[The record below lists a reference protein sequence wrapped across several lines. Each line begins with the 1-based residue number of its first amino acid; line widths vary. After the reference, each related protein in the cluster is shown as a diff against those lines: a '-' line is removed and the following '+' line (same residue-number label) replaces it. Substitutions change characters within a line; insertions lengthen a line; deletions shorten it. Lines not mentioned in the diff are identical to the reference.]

1 MVRPV
6 VTLGASIARDRVDAV
21 ALSGGSGKLVDRVLA
36 HRVAELDVAA
46 RGPGSAAGVPA
57 LIESML
63 DALVDDIGDEY
74 EIAGAAVSYRD
85 AAGRRAVVSGLA
97 AGPWYEA
104 SLVSAKSAHL
114 ALARAMTWS
123 AEFEYLLVCEVTP
136 GYQGFSLISPHR
148 DRVVAATAT
157 TAGFVSEDSMR
168 PGIAAA
174 WDQFDAAG
182 VRPSAVVVVGAVADR
197 PGLSATLSAGFE
209 APVIPCVVAV
219 AGSAVGA
226 ALVVQPEFA
235 VSMPAESARISR
247 NSVAVVAA
255 ASVLAGGLTL
265 GGMHEFSDHPRSD
278 ATTRLADART
288 TAKENRGPRHARP
301 EPGLPAPD
309 SIPELPSPQQ
319 PGIHSS
325 GPRHA
330 ASDGFSNADRAAAN
344 WRPGGTSMLGL
355 HGSNPGDEPKQL
367 VKEAPGSDSPQ
378 QQQKSVIPA
387 PTEPVGSPDGS
398 LLFPGESA
406 PPPVGTDEFN
416 QWWDNHW
423 RLTLRWVT
431 AMMPAR
437 V

>member
-1 MVRPV
+1 M
-6 VTLGASIARDRVDAV
+6 TLGASIARDRVDAV
-21 ALSGGSGKLVDRVLA
+21 ALLGGNGKLIDRVLA

-46 RGPGSAAGVPA
+46 RGPGAGAGVPA

-63 DALVDDIGDEY
+63 DALCADIGEEY
-74 EIAGAAVSYRD
+74 EVAGAAVSYRD

-97 AGPWYEA
+97 SGPWYEA

-114 ALARAMTWS
+114 ALARAMTWA
-123 AEFEYLLVCEVTP
+123 AEFEDLLVCELTP

-148 DRVVAATAT
+148 DRVVAGAAT
-157 TAGFVSEDSMR
+157 TAGFVSEDSIQ

-197 PGLSATLSAGFE
+197 PGMSAVLSAGFE
-209 APVIPCVVAV
+209 APVIPCAVGV

-226 ALVVQPEFA
+226 ALVVQPESFA
-235 VSMPAESARISR
+235 VLPPESVRISR

-265 GGMHEFSDHPRSD
+265 GGIHEFSDHPRSD

-288 TAKENRGPRHARP
+288 TAEGNRGPKHARP
-301 EPGLPAPD
+301 EPGLPAAD
-309 SIPELPSPQQ
+309 SIPELPGPQQ
-319 PGIHSS
+319 PGIRSS

-330 ASDGFSNADRAAAN
+330 APDPSANADTAGVN
-344 WRPGGTSMLGL
+344 WGVGESTMLGL
-355 HGSNPGDEPKQL
+355 RGSDPGGEPKRL
-367 VKEAPGSDSPQ
+367 VKEAPDSDAPQ
-378 QQQKSVIPA
+378 QQQKSIVPA
-387 PTEPVGSPDGS
+387 PTEPVGAPDGA

-406 PPPVGTDEFN
+406 PPQVGTEEFN

-423 RLTLRWVT
+423 RLTLRWVMT
-431 AMMPAR
+431 MVPAR
-437 V
+437 D

>member
-1 MVRPV
+1 M
-6 VTLGASIARDRVDAV
+6 TLGASIARDRVDAV
-21 ALSGGSGKLVDRVLA
+21 ALRGGSGKLVDRVLA
-36 HRVAELDVAA
+36 HRVAELDGGA

-63 DALVDDIGDEY
+63 DALVRDVGDEY

-97 AGPWYEA
+97 AGQWYEA

-114 ALARAMTWS
+114 ALARAMTW
-123 AEFEYLLVCEVTP
+123 AGEFEYLLVCELTP

-148 DRVVAATAT
+148 DRVVAATST
-157 TAGFVSEDSMR
+157 TAGFVSEDSIQ
-168 PGIAAA
+168 PGVAAA

-182 VRPSAVVVVGAVADR
+182 VRPSAVVVVGAAR
-197 PGLSATLSAGFE
+197 PGMPAVLSAGFE
-209 APVIPCVVAV
+209 APVIPCAVAV

-226 ALVVQPEFA
+226 ALVVQPESFVA
-235 VSMPAESARISR
+235 LPAESSPITR

-265 GGMHEFSDHPRSD
+265 GGIHEFTDHPRSD

-288 TAKENRGPRHARP
+288 TTEGNHGPRHARP
-301 EPGLPAPD
+301 EPGLPAAD
-309 SIPELPSPQQ
+309 SVPELPGPQQ
-319 PGIHSS
+319 PGIRSS

-330 ASDGFSNADRAAAN
+330 APDTGANTGPAPAN
-344 WRPGGTSMLGL
+344 WGSGGAAMLSL
-355 HGSNPGDEPKQL
+355 RGSDSSGEPKRL
-367 VKEAPGSDSPQ
+367 VKEAPDSDAPHQ
-378 QQQKSVIPA
+378 QQQTIVPN
-387 PTEPVGSPDGS
+387 PTEPVGAPDGA

-406 PPPVGTDEFN
+406 PPPIGTDEFN
-416 QWWDNHW
+416 AWWDNHW

-431 AMMPAR
+431 TMVPGR
-437 V
+437 D